1 MTLEEKFIS
10 KNQMSHISK
19 CLVALHMYMF
29 LMKRNQNYTQ
39 KLKNVSSLNIPWNRK
54 DINVST
60 LPVES
65 CK

>member
-1 MTLEEKFIS
+1 
-10 KNQMSHISK
+10 
-19 CLVALHMYMF
+19 
-29 LMKRNQNYTQ
+29 MKGDQNYTQ

-60 LPVES
+60 LPFES